1 MDYLEQL
8 AGEWY
13 EYQGYFVRRD
23 LWVGLE
29 SDGSYECE
37 LDVVGFHP
45 IKHHLVQVEPLMNC
59 LDWKQ
64 REQHLRLKFDAGRKY
79 LHRMFGAAP
88 HLAIE
93 QIALVA
99 VAADPH
105 RRSVAGGKIV
115 LLSEFLSQILAKL
128 ATVSVSADLVPE
140 QWPLLRT
147 LQFVAE
153 YRQDIAPILLETSRA
168 SRPGSGGWYSG
179 K

>member
-8 AGEWY
+8 ASEWY

-37 LDVVGFHP
+37 LDVVGYHP
-45 IKHHLVQVEPLMNC
+45 TKHRLVQVEPLMDF
-59 LDWKQ
+59 LDWKE
-64 REQHLRLKFDAGRKY
+64 REQHLRLKFEAGRKY
-79 LHRMFGAAP
+79 LHRMFGADP
-88 HLAIE
+88 RLTIE

-99 VAADPH
+99 VTDSPH
-105 RRSVAGGKIV
+105 HGAVAGGKIL
-115 LLSEFLSQILAKL
+115 LLSEFLAQIFAQL
-128 ATVSVSADLVPE
+128 ATVSVSVELIPE

-153 YRQDIAPILLETSRA
+153 YRQDIVPILLEAGQLVS
-168 SRPGSGGWYSG
+168 
-179 K
+179 

>member
-8 AGEWY
+8 ASEWY

-64 REQHLRLKFDAGRKY
+64 REQHLRLKFNAGRKY
-79 LHRMFGAAP
+79 LHRMFGAEP
-88 HLAIE
+88 HLVIE

-99 VAADPH
+99 VADDPH
-105 RRSVAGGKIV
+105 RRTVAGGKIV
-115 LLSEFLSQILAKL
+115 LLSEFLAQILATL

-153 YRQDIAPILLETSRA
+153 YRRDITPILLEADAARQPSSA
-168 SRPGSGGWYSG
+168 G
-179 K
+179 

>member
-8 AGEWY
+8 ASEWY

-29 SDGSYECE
+29 SDGSVECE

-45 IKHHLVQVEPLMNC
+45 VRHHLVQVEPLMDC

-79 LHRMFGAAP
+79 LHRMFGAEP
-88 HLAIE
+88 HLVIE
-93 QIALVA
+93 QIALIA
-99 VAADPH
+99 VVDDPH
-105 RRSVAGGKIV
+105 RRTVAGGKI
-115 LLSEFLSQILAKL
+115 LPLSGFLARILATL
-128 ATVSVSADLVPE
+128 ATVSVAADLVPE

-153 YRQDIAPILLETSRA
+153 YRHDLAPILREA
-168 SRPGSGGWYSG
+168 SPAGRPGPAG
-179 K
+179 